1 MREGEKKGR
10 GGRRESSDV
19 EMIYFSV
26 MWNYASTACV
36 GSVTR
41 LNLTKCESWI

>member
-1 MREGEKKGR
+1 MRER
-10 GGRRESSDV
+10 GRRGVEGGSSDV